1 MIGPIVVGIG
11 YSLIVIVLS
20 VLKPNAGRIV
30 LGIFFLAMGLGVN
43 LTMALTQPTF
53 ILEYGLGAW
62 LPLYRTLTERIIGSA
77 PLLFGVLLIGFEVLM
92 GILLLTRGVV
102 VKIGLVGTMVFVL
115 ALVPIAL
122 TQIAWAGSIAGH
134 VYLLTRRFDSDVV
147 TLLRERR
154 RRRKNT
160 ES

>member
-1 MIGPIVVGIG
+1 MIGPIVVGSV
-11 YSLIVIVLS
+11 YSLLVIVLS
-20 VLKPNAGRIV
+20 VLKPNAGRIG

-53 ILEYGLGAW
+53 VLEYGSGAW

-77 PLLFGVLLIGFEVLM
+77 PLLFGVLLIGFEVSM
-92 GILLLTRGVV
+92 GILLLTRGTG

-122 TQIAWAGSIAGH
+122 PQIAWAGSIAGH

-147 TLLRERR
+147 ELLRERR
-154 RRRKNT
+154 RRGKNA